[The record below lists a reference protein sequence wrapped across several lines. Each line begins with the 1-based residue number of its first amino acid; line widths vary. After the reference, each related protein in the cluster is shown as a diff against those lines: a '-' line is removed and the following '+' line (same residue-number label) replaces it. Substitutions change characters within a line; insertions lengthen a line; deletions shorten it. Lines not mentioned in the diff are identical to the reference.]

1 MGGSRMNINF
11 LVNPVVNGWAPT
23 DTRLGGTEESVVK
36 WAEELFNRGHSVR
49 VYQNGFIGS
58 YKQVT
63 YSPRQEYLNHAF
75 NGWADVCIN
84 IKSSEVPPKEPTF
97 YLTNEVDA
105 TRLDLSAYK
114 AVIWPSQ
121 WANDNIP
128 VNNKTVIL
136 PHGYDSEKIKPA
148 SKITKQCLYASSP
161 DRGLDYL
168 LAVWPEVMRL
178 HPDASLIVTYGAP
191 AKYIDGVTYL
201 GDVDENTMNDLYAT
215 SDIWVHPCSGG
226 ELFGIT
232 GIKAQVAQCVPV
244 YFPTMAL
251 GETVRHGIKAN
262 ENNFVQKLDA
272 VLGDET
278 RKANIREQLSK
289 EDFVDWKKSTT
300 ILENIIGV
308 K

>member
-1 MGGSRMNINF
+1 MKINF
-11 LVNPVVNGWAPT
+11 IVNIVANGWEPT

-36 WAEELFNRGHSVR
+36 WAEILADRGHKVV
-49 VYQNGFIGS
+49 VYKNGDIGPYYHGKVFYDERS
-58 YKQVT
+58 IY
-63 YSPRQEYLNHAF
+63 R
-75 NGWADVCIN
+75 GGADVCIN
-84 IKSSEVPPKEPTF
+84 IKSSEIKPVEGERMF
-97 YLTNEVDA
+97 YLTNETDA
-105 TRLDLSAYK
+105 NRLDLSDYES
-114 AVIWPSQ
+114 VILPSQ
-121 WANDNIP
+121 WAKDNIP
-128 VNNKTVIL
+128 VNNKVDIL
-136 PHGYDSEKIKPA
+136 PHGYDSDKIKPTP
-148 SKITKQCLYASSP
+148 KITKQCLYASSP

-191 AKYIDGVTYL
+191 AKYIEGVTYL

-251 GETVRHGIKAN
+251 SETVRHGVKAN

-278 RKANIREQLSK
+278 RKDNIREQLSK